1 MLLSPALL
9 DKALLH
15 LPPHP
20 VGTMFG
26 PCITG
31 PTLAIL
37 GKQPDSDSYAFRG
50 YVGVMMLGVVRAFPG
65 ADIALS

>member
-1 MLLSPALL
+1 
-9 DKALLH
+9 
-15 LPPHP
+15 
-20 VGTMFG
+20 MFG

-50 YVGVMMLGVVRAFPG
+50 YVGVMMLGVVRASSPVK
-65 ADIALS
+65 IILC